1 MFDYRS
7 LPVPLMATL
16 AVGLRDDSRVK
27 VAASDT
33 RVSGERLLL
42 AAIVDYLAILVWSK
56 TKDGQKNKNKPK
68 SLYEALTGKVK
79 EDNIVSYNSPEDFER
94 ARERILRGGING

>member
-7 LPVPLMATL
+7 LPVPLVATL

-68 SLYEALTGKVK
+68 SLYEALVGKVK
-79 EDNIVSYNSPEDFER
+79 EDDIVSYNSPEDFER